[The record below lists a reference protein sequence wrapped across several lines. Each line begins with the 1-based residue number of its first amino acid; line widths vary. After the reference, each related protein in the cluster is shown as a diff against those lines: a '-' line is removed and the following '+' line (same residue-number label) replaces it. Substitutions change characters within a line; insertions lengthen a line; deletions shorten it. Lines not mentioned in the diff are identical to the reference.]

1 MSRLFNVSTTYR
13 SAKLFITS
21 AAARY
26 LVVSSGLN
34 YNLDGSIV
42 HDHGDHYQRL
52 IDMRPHLSTQC
63 FLTDENCFQTTAAVS
78 TEFATSKAHADWNE
92 EKITKMALGRT
103 KPKKKNSR
111 HPAHSR
117 PLTAKFIRIT
127 QPHTEQLSNGT
138 QPRLGAHRQCP
149 RENVSG
155 KRR

>member
-103 KPKKKNSR
+103 KPKKKTRDILPTAGLSQQASHSKIHQN
-111 HPAHSR
+111 HPAS
-117 PLTAKFIRIT
+117 
-127 QPHTEQLSNGT
+127 
-138 QPRLGAHRQCP
+138 HRAV
-149 RENVSG
+149 E
-155 KRR
+155 